1 MKQRMTVEEVAEAV
15 GIGAR
20 TFTSYVARGQA
31 PKPVGFSPENGRR
44 VWRGTDIEYWMQDR
58 PGRGRRPSTWR
69 EHVGMR
75 SPKTTSRKGG
85 ADTPPDGGHVPPEP
99 SRKPAKAA
107 TKKTAPKNASAA
119 PAAAKASAKTTP
131 AAATKKPSA
140 GKKTSSSST
149 KKTSSTKKVA
159 AQKPAA
165 ARSPRKTSAKSP
177 DQDVN

>member
-75 SPKTTSRKGG
+75 SAKTARKGG
-85 ADTPPDGGHVPPEP
+85 TDTPSDGDHVPPEP
-99 SRKPAKAA
+99 PRKPAKAA
-107 TKKTAPKNASAA
+107 TKKTAPKNAAAA

-140 GKKTSSSST
+140 GKKASSSST
-149 KKTSSTKKVA
+149 KKTSSTKKAA

-165 ARSPRKTSAKSP
+165 ARSPRKTSAKKP
-177 DQDVN
+177 